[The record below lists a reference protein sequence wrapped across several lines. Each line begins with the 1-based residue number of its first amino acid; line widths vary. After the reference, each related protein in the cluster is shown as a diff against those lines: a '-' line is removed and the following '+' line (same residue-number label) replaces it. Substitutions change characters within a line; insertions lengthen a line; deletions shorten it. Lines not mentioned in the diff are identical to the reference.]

1 MYELI
6 FGAMDIPREVLDLL
20 DTVEDRV
27 CKNMTDTEK
36 DAYDVGVHNTLN
48 ALRALLELDELPKV
62 HISGLKEVTEMDIE
76 ELEDRFLNN

>member
-1 MYELI
+1 MSELI
-6 FGAMDIPREVLDLL
+6 FSVMDVPREVLDLL
-20 DTVEDRV
+20 DTVEDKV

-48 ALRALLELDELPKV
+48 ALRTLLELDELPKV
-62 HISGLKEVTEMDIE
+62 HVPGLKEVVEMDIE